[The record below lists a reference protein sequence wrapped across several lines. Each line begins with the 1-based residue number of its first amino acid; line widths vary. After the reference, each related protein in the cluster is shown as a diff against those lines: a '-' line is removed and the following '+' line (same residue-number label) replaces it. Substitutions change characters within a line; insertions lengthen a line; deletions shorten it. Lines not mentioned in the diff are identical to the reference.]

1 MVEDKIRGH
10 CPLIF
15 LFFCQIIDKISSF
28 VRNNYHIINHVKNQY
43 LKIENIRSIITV
55 SLSWNVL
62 VRGGDCMEEKQWYKE
77 KIIELITKCDDL
89 HWLKTIY
96 AYVNRLLR

>member
-1 MVEDKIRGH
+1 M
-10 CPLIF
+10 LICSHNLYYTTVNKKSILEIKEHTF
-15 LFFCQIIDKISSF
+15 Y
-28 VRNNYHIINHVKNQY
+28 NYFRVKF
-43 LKIENIRSIITV
+43 K
-55 SLSWNVL
+55 
-62 VRGGDCMEEKQWYKE
+62 GGIAVDEKEWYKE

>member
-1 MVEDKIRGH
+1 
-10 CPLIF
+10 
-15 LFFCQIIDKISSF
+15 
-28 VRNNYHIINHVKNQY
+28 
-43 LKIENIRSIITV
+43 
-55 SLSWNVL
+55 
-62 VRGGDCMEEKQWYKE
+62 MEEKQWYKE